1 MWIRHRLGSAAN
13 FYRACLGEARW
24 SVLIC
29 AEPVCDTGMFTA
41 MELSSHGEILNCISP
56 FSNEIEI
63 EGRKANGAPFFPSL
77 RHLKYPELQRRE
89 F

>member
-1 MWIRHRLGSAAN
+1 MQIRHLLGSAEN
-13 FYRACLGEARW
+13 FYRACLDEARW

-41 MELSSHGEILNCISP
+41 MALSSHGDIFNCISP

-63 EGRKANGAPFFPSL
+63 EDRKANGAPFPPSL
-77 RHLKYPELQRRE
+77 R
-89 F
+89 